1 MLSFTSEKHGSM
13 STGLTNPRIMVLCK
27 SYQFKLSCF
36 LLEIIYAVRMRIV
49 DNNDDNDIKTKNYY
63 YMKRMRE
70 RESDGED

>member
-1 MLSFTSEKHGSM
+1 
-13 STGLTNPRIMVLCK
+13 
-27 SYQFKLSCF
+27 
-36 LLEIIYAVRMRIV
+36 MRIV